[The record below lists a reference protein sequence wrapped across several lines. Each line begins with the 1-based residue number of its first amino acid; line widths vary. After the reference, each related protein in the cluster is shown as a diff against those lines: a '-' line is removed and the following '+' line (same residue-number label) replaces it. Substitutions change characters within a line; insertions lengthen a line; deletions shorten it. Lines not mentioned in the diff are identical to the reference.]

1 LKKPTRCICSL
12 LLLVGAPALVGRAAA
27 DSCDDPLAL
36 SIQRTR
42 ASWSV
47 QANASPADA
56 ARADTW
62 IQTELRLIDA
72 ACARGK
78 DVEAAWRLEQV
89 QRGIALLRRV
99 AQNRPGCQ
107 AKLGFASPCVLTADL
122 AAGRRTM
129 NVEPTP
135 STLSAVT
142 SP

>member
-1 LKKPTRCICSL
+1 MK
-12 LLLVGAPALVGRAAA
+12 
-27 DSCDDPLAL
+27 
-36 SIQRTR
+36 
-42 ASWSV
+42 
-47 QANASPADA
+47 
-56 ARADTW
+56 
-62 IQTELRLIDA
+62 LIDA

-89 QRGIALLRRV
+89 QRGIALLGRT
-99 AQNRPGCQ
+99 AQTRPSCQ
-107 AKLGFASPCVLTADL
+107 AKLGFASSCSLSADL

>member
-1 LKKPTRCICSL
+1 M
-12 LLLVGAPALVGRAAA
+12 LVAGPALVGAVAAET
-27 DSCDDPLAL
+27 CDDPLAL

-42 ASWSV
+42 ASWSE

-56 ARADTW
+56 ARADSW
-62 IQTELRLIDA
+62 IQVEMKLIDA

-89 QRGIALLRRV
+89 QRGIALLRRAAAV
-99 AQNRPGCQ
+99 RRGGQ
-107 AKLGFASPCVLTADL
+107 AKLRFASSCSLSADL